1 MMVGRHLLPFGLL
14 AYIGCAEGKDID
26 VWRLPAGSGGVG
38 GGAPSAGGGTGVGAG
53 GSRTIGADAGGG
65 AGNVGSGG
73 ATRDASSD
81 SRVNAGGSSV
91 ATGGSIANGSDSST
105 PAAQDASRDQETT
118 GFAVLYANLKPAAS
132 SPYVQCEVHVENMG
146 DSSAAVAALSVRYYF
161 TDEVRKGAQLTI
173 NWSHICLPGNCGAG
187 VTVAN
192 TIAPLAPA
200 APGAD
205 TYIDFRFSS
214 SQASIG
220 PGETLDFAFQMQGPN
235 PAVDVFLQ
243 NNDYSFDSGKT
254 TPTAWGHVVLLQNGN
269 VLWGSPP

>member
-1 MMVGRHLLPFGLL
+1 MMVGRHLLPIGLL

-53 GSRTIGADAGGG
+53 GSRTIGADAGG
-65 AGNVGSGG
+65 
-73 ATRDASSD
+73 
-81 SRVNAGGSSV
+81 
-91 ATGGSIANGSDSST
+91 
-105 PAAQDASRDQETT
+105 
-118 GFAVLYANLKPAAS
+118 
-132 SPYVQCEVHVENMG
+132 
-146 DSSAAVAALSVRYYF
+146 
-161 TDEVRKGAQLTI
+161 
-173 NWSHICLPGNCGAG
+173 NCGAG

-192 TIAPLAPA
+192 TIALLAPA

-243 NNDYSFDSGKT
+243 NNDYSFDSSKT